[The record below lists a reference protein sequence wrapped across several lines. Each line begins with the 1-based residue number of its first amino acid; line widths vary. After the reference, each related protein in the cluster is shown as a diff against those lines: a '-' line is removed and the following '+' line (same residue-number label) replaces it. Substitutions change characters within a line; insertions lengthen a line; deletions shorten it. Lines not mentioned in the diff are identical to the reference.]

1 MNPCESPIRQSSDEQ
16 LQEQPLNFST
26 NSTSDITIPAA
37 TTLWKDCSQT
47 DKRNFDGQCGTALP
61 GIGTTSVPVPNS
73 RSLFTYQPPIFMAP
87 GFLPSSYMS
96 SLAAA
101 AAMSAA
107 MNAAVHRLP
116 PHRLPPMNSAAESD
130 PTTISVNSFC
140 SVNTE
145 QSPAPTSPALSCA
158 VCGDVSSGKHYGI
171 LACNGCSGFFKRSV
185 RRRLIYRC
193 QAGTGSCIVDKAHR
207 NQCQACRL
215 KKCLSKGMNKDAVQ
229 NERQP
234 RNTATVR
241 FRNEPDF
248 STTSDFYNTVTTALC
263 MNGEIPDST
272 SGAQTAK
279 GSSPISDS
287 GRQDSSEILGSEKI
301 DEIRSGAESENVQE
315 ASTRLLFLAIKW
327 AKNLPSFASLS
338 LRDQLKLLEEN
349 WCDLFLLNVFQWA
362 LSVEKC
368 SLLNALQTDPSSFRY
383 LNDLFFRIRTY
394 CIDHGE
400 FACLK
405 ALVLFRPVKVQT
417 IQFLH
422 QPPIL
427 SFPFLRANLKTT
439 TTKVNF
445 PIFSAHLEFFFPEEK
460 RNVLETRG
468 LKNLAQVED
477 LQDQAQQTLS
487 RHTMNTS
494 PARFGRLLLLLPL
507 LRTISAEK
515 IERMFFVATFGN
527 TSIDKV
533 IYKMYNG

>member
-1 MNPCESPIRQSSDEQ
+1 MNSSESPTQLSSSEQ

-26 NSTSDITIPAA
+26 NSTNDNIMSAA
-37 TTLWKDCSQT
+37 TTLWKAELEISNLGQT
-47 DKRNFDGQCGTALP
+47 EKHNFVGQCSTAAP
-61 GIGTTSVPVPNS
+61 DMNATSVPVPTP

-96 SLAAA
+96 SFAAA

-116 PHRLPPMNSAAESD
+116 HQLSPMNNGVVESD
-130 PTTISVNSFC
+130 PATISVNSFC
-140 SVNTE
+140 SMNTA

-215 KKCLSKGMNKDAVQ
+215 KKCLNKGMNKDAVQ

-241 FRNEPDF
+241 CQNETDF
-248 STTSDFYNTVTTALC
+248 STSSGFCNTVTTALC
-263 MNGEIPDST
+263 VNGEIPDST
-272 SGAQTAK
+272 SGALITK

-287 GRQDSSEILGSEKI
+287 GKQDSSEVFGSEKI
-301 DEIRSGAESENVQE
+301 DEIRRGVENESVQE

-338 LRDQLKLLEEN
+338 FRDQLKLLKEN
-349 WCDLFLLNVFQWA
+349 WCDLFLLSVFQWS
-362 LSVEKC
+362 LPMEKC
-368 SLLNALQTDPSSFRY
+368 PLLNALQTDPSSFRY

-394 CIDHGE
+394 GIDHGE

-405 ALVLFRPVKVQT
+405 ALVLFRP
-417 IQFLH
+417 
-422 QPPIL
+422 
-427 SFPFLRANLKTT
+427 
-439 TTKVNF
+439 
-445 PIFSAHLEFFFPEEK
+445 
-460 RNVLETRG
+460 ETRG

-477 LQDQAQQTLS
+477 LQDQAQQTLA
-487 RHTMNTS
+487 RHTMNSS

-515 IERMFFVATFGN
+515 IERLFFMATFGN
-527 TSIDKV
+527 TSFDQI
-533 IYKMYNG
+533 ICKMYNG

>member
-1 MNPCESPIRQSSDEQ
+1 MNSYESPIRQSPDEQ

-26 NSTSDITIPAA
+26 NSTNDITISAG
-37 TTLWKDCSQT
+37 TTLWKDFGQT
-47 DKRNFDGQCGTALP
+47 EKHNFDGQCNSVP
-61 GIGTTSVPVPNS
+61 SGISTTSVPVPTP

-87 GFLPSSYMS
+87 GVLPSSYMS
-96 SLAAA
+96 SFAAA

-116 PHRLPPMNSAAESD
+116 HQLSLMNSAVESD

-140 SVNTE
+140 SMNTE
-145 QSPAPTSPALSCA
+145 CSPAPTSPALCCA
-158 VCGDVSSGKHYGI
+158 VCGDISSGKHYGI

-193 QAGTGSCIVDKAHR
+193 QAGTGSCVVDKAHR

-241 FRNEPDF
+241 SQNESDF
-248 STTSDFYNTVTTALC
+248 SASSGFYKAVTTAFC

-272 SGAQTAK
+272 SGALITK

-287 GRQDSSEILGSEKI
+287 GKQDSSEIFGNEKI
-301 DEIRSGAESENVQE
+301 EEIRRGVENENVQE

-338 LRDQLKLLEEN
+338 FRDQLKLLEEN
-349 WCDLFLLNVFQWA
+349 WCDLFLLSVFQWS
-362 LSVEKC
+362 LSMDKC
-368 SLLNALQTDPSSFRY
+368 PLLNVSQTDPSSFRY

-394 CIDHGE
+394 GIDHGE

-405 ALVLFRPVKVQT
+405 ALVLFRP
-417 IQFLH
+417 
-422 QPPIL
+422 
-427 SFPFLRANLKTT
+427 
-439 TTKVNF
+439 
-445 PIFSAHLEFFFPEEK
+445 
-460 RNVLETRG
+460 ETRG
-468 LKNLAQVED
+468 LKNLSQVED

-487 RHTMNTS
+487 RHTMNSS

-515 IERMFFVATFGN
+515 IERMFFMATFGN
-527 TSIDKV
+527 TSIDK
-533 IYKMYNG
+533 IICKMYNG

>member
-1 MNPCESPIRQSSDEQ
+1 MNTYKSIIRQSSNEQ

-26 NSTSDITIPAA
+26 NSTNDITIPAA
-37 TTLWKDCSQT
+37 TTLWQEFGQVEKH
-47 DKRNFDGQCGTALP
+47 NFDNQCNVVAP
-61 GIGTTSVPVPNS
+61 GINTTSVPVPP
-73 RSLFTYQPPIFMAP
+73 RSLLTYQPPIFMAP
-87 GFLPSSYMS
+87 GFLSSSYMS
-96 SLAAA
+96 SFAAA

-116 PHRLPPMNSAAESD
+116 HQLSSMSNSVVESD
-130 PTTISVNSFC
+130 PATISVNSFC
-140 SVNTE
+140 SMNTA

-241 FRNEPDF
+241 TQNESEF
-248 STTSDFYNTVTTALC
+248 STSSSFYNTVTTALC
-263 MNGEIPDST
+263 VNGEIPDST
-272 SGAQTAK
+272 SGVLMAK

-287 GRQDSSEILGSEKI
+287 GKQDSSEIFGSEKI
-301 DEIRSGAESENVQE
+301 DEVRRGVENENVQE
-315 ASTRLLFLAIKW
+315 ASTRFLFLAIKW

-338 LRDQLKLLEEN
+338 LRDQLKLLKEN
-349 WCDLFLLNVFQWA
+349 WCDLFLLSVFQWS
-362 LSVEKC
+362 LPMDKC
-368 SLLNALQTDPSSFRY
+368 PLLNALQTDPSSFRY
-383 LNDLFFRIRTY
+383 LNDLFFRIRSY
-394 CIDHGE
+394 GIDHGE

-405 ALVLFRPVKVQT
+405 AIVLFRP
-417 IQFLH
+417 
-422 QPPIL
+422 
-427 SFPFLRANLKTT
+427 
-439 TTKVNF
+439 
-445 PIFSAHLEFFFPEEK
+445 
-460 RNVLETRG
+460 ETRG
-468 LKNLAQVED
+468 LKNLVQIED
-477 LQDQAQQTLS
+477 LQDQAQQTLAK
-487 RHTMNTS
+487 HTMNSS

-515 IERMFFVATFGN
+515 IERMFFMATFGN
-527 TSIDKV
+527 TSIDQ
-533 IYKMYNG
+533 IICKMYNG